1 MASRKPTRPKKRPSA
16 KRASTSRTS
25 APRRAAAKS
34 PATKATVK
42 QAAARKPAAKKPPAP
57 AFAAVFAPRAEGER
71 RYWLVKSEP
80 EAFSWDDLEAAAD
93 RTTCWDGVRNF
104 QARNFMRDAMR
115 RGDLVLFYHSNAEP
129 PAAMGVCEVV
139 REAYPDHT
147 AFDADDPHFDP
158 KSRSDEP
165 TWMMVDLRAHER
177 FAQPVTLPRLR
188 DEPALE
194 GMELLKR
201 GSRLSVQPV
210 EAVHWDVVVRLGR
223 GGAG

>member
-1 MASRKPTRPKKRPSA
+1 MASRKPARATTRATERASTRRPSTTRPSA
-16 KRASTSRTS
+16 HGAPPNAASNAR
-25 APRRAAAKS
+25 P
-34 PATKATVK
+34 
-42 QAAARKPAAKKPPAP
+42 RKPAVPKPPAP
-57 AFAAVFAPRAEGER
+57 AFAAAFAPRAPGER

-80 EAFSWDDLEAAAD
+80 EAFSWDDLTASAG

-104 QARNFMRDAMR
+104 QARNFMRDGMR

-129 PAAMGVCEVV
+129 PAAMGICEVV

-147 AFDADDPHFDP
+147 AFDRADAHFDP
-158 KSRSDEP
+158 KSRRDEP

-177 FAQPVTLPRLR
+177 FERPVTLPALR
-188 DEPALE
+188 AEPALA

-210 EAVHWDVVVRLGR
+210 EAVHWEIVTRMGR
-223 GGAG
+223 GDGE